1 MAFFIFLETFF
12 LAGFPALAL
21 RNALLALLA
30 FFSAFI
36 LDTALLFFLMIF
48 FFDTLMAD
56 LFLVLVARLIASSF
70 LVAACCAFLFIVFL
84 IGIFPEL
91 TAVDAAAFFVISF
104 FSSFFSAFFTALS
117 ADLLLAFATAFASF
131 LALGAVFSSLS
142 PITGSR
148 ISSPC

>member
-1 MAFFIFLETFF
+1 
-12 LAGFPALAL
+12 
-21 RNALLALLA
+21 
-30 FFSAFI
+30 
-36 LDTALLFFLMIF
+36 MIF

-104 FSSFFSAFFTALS
+104 FSSFFSAFFTTLS
-117 ADLLLAFATAFASF
+117 ACLLLAFATAFATFFGARSCF
-131 LALGAVFSSLS
+131 FFTLSNHRLANKQLARGRVVQPHGVASIRVLS
-142 PITGSR
+142 E
-148 ISSPC
+148 